1 MQRVIASSLDIM
13 WSSLSLACDEHKD
26 QTVAFL
32 PQNMHTLVSWTVKN
46 PNPRAHV
53 AKKLKLS
60 IKQSD
65 SRAVLKFQVQI
76 VSAGELL
83 LRKQYWECFQGRA
96 DMIYGAP
103 ISCWE
108 VLLSILSVFKFIFMQ
123 KWLFLSLNSLA
134 LVRTKTH
141 WFFME
146 KDDGTGWH
154 RHIPALKLA
163 QLFLF
168 HPRLSEPWK
177 KCRVSTMKLLTFPF
191 AFLTGCEEVCKE
203 DGI

>member
-1 MQRVIASSLDIM
+1 MQRVIASSLDTM

-26 QTVAFL
+26 QMVAFL

-46 PNPRAHV
+46 PNPRARV

-60 IKQSD
+60 IKQSE

-76 VSAGELL
+76 VSASELL
-83 LRKQYWECFQGRA
+83 LRKHSEK
-96 DMIYGAP
+96 I
-103 ISCWE
+103 E
-108 VLLSILSVFKFIFMQ
+108 SVFKVALIWIMERWSAVGKFYGAFLSFSNFFLC
-123 KWLFLSLNSLA
+123 KNDFLSLNSLT

-154 RHIPALKLA
+154 RHFPALKLA

-168 HPRLSEPWK
+168 HPRLSKPWK
-177 KCRVSTMKLLTFPF
+177 NCRVSTMKLLTFRS
-191 AFLTGCEEVCKE
+191 AFLTGCAEVC
-203 DGI
+203 